1 MYLFRSPAKFT
12 VGFITTMFVAWLG
25 LSIAHAE
32 EDVTEIVAAEI
43 NAKYQ
48 SHKENFSVKRL
59 FASRCSWCHQGY
71 GLKQA
76 DGPRLAGIPKTKE
89 QVVEQ
94 IMYGK
99 TPMPGFRKQL
109 KEWQIE
115 ALADY
120 IKALRDVEL

>member
-48 SHKENFSVKRL
+48 SHKENFL
-59 FASRCSWCHQGY
+59 
-71 GLKQA
+71 
-76 DGPRLAGIPKTKE
+76 
-89 QVVEQ
+89 
-94 IMYGK
+94 
-99 TPMPGFRKQL
+99 
-109 KEWQIE
+109 
-115 ALADY
+115 
-120 IKALRDVEL
+120 